1 MGEATPT
8 PPPVQVPV
16 PPPAL
21 GVVDNIGTVTS
32 DSPGS
37 YGWKPTKRFLLAF
50 MSLLTIVAAVAIEST
65 SLPTALPIMSAELGG
80 TALEAF
86 WSGTGYLLASTI
98 IQPSVASMSHVLGRK
113 VMLYI
118 SSAGFAGGSLIAA
131 LARNFNVV
139 LVGRTVQGAGGGGL
153 IVLLEIL
160 ISDLVPLEHRGTW
173 FSINAAMW
181 GIGTA
186 TGPLIGAGFAQ
197 EVSWRWIFWIN
208 LPIVGLGMIFVTL
221 FLKQAQ
227 VPGQIVEKLKKFDWL
242 GSALF
247 SVSSA
252 SFLFGLTT
260 GGIRFPW
267 SSYQTLLPLIIGL
280 LGILGFG
287 YWEFN
292 FASEPIV
299 DKRIFRTWT
308 AISTYI
314 QTMLHGLILW
324 AAIYFLT
331 LYYQAVKLYSPV
343 TSAVALLPETVGL
356 SLSSIAVGYLTGRW
370 KRYRWALW
378 GGWSLTTLGAG
389 LLYLL
394 GTGTNVTQWVFL
406 NVPFGVG
413 TGMLFTAQILA
424 IQAGTEPHLNG
435 AAAGFFSFIRIFGQ
449 ALGIALSGVI
459 FQNSLKQKLL
469 RIAGFASLADMYSR
483 DATAAVT
490 LIQAME
496 DGDTKTKMIQAFS
509 DALSSIWLSLLAF
522 SAAGLLLSM
531 TVKGYSMTQEHVTT
545 QHLVQDKDGSGN
557 EEAGVPATATTRS
570 EKRA

>member
-1 MGEATPT
+1 MEEATLT
-8 PPPVQVPV
+8 PLPVQAPAA
-16 PPPAL
+16 PPAAKATTNNEA
-21 GVVDNIGTVTS
+21 VIS
-32 DSPGS
+32 DSSGS
-37 YGWKPTKRFLLAF
+37 DGWKPTKRFLLAF

-98 IQPSVASMSHVLGRK
+98 IQPTVASMSHVLGRK
-113 VMLYI
+113 LMLYI

-131 LARNFNVV
+131 LAQNFNVV
-139 LVGRTVQGAGGGGL
+139 LIGRTVQGAGGGGL

-173 FSINAAMW
+173 FSINAVMW

-197 EVSWRWIFWIN
+197 EVTWRWIFWLN

-242 GSALF
+242 GSVLF

-252 SFLFGLTT
+252 SFLFGITA
-260 GGIRFPW
+260 GGVRFAW
-267 SSYQTLLPLIIGL
+267 LSYQTLLPLI
-280 LGILGFG
+280 LGFLG
-287 YWEFN
+287 MLGFVYWEFN
-292 FASEPIV
+292 LASEPIV
-299 DKRIFRTWT
+299 DKRIFQTWT

-356 SLSSIAVGYLTGRW
+356 SLSSIAVGYFTGRW
-370 KRYRWALW
+370 KSYRWALW

-406 NVPFGVG
+406 NIPFGVG

-435 AAAGFFSFIRIFGQ
+435 AAAGCFSFIRIFGQ
-449 ALGIALSGVI
+449 ALGVALSGVI
-459 FQNSLKQKLL
+459 FQNSLKQELL

-522 SAAGLLLSM
+522 SAAGLLLSL

-545 QHLVQDKDGSGN
+545 QHLVQDKGGLVD
-557 EEAGVPATATTRS
+557 EEAGVQTAARP
-570 EKRA
+570 EKKA